1 MSQFWVN
8 NLTMKK
14 LLTKILVSLFSGLV
28 LLLLLIVMIDSK
40 RNSST
45 EDTIRKL
52 NLNINPKFK
61 PEIFNYYALDC
72 DKNSFEALNE
82 KNETPG
88 LSITF
93 PYINVTETKNLIQK
107 KNYNITC
114 LRGGIPTYGI
124 VNPEPSDEYFVL
136 TDSLL
141 LNNSLSS
148 TYESSVVLRDSLG
161 TPIWWLSTKSPA
173 IANENYNFVSD
184 PKLINNNSQ
193 VLFYA
198 SRDVLRGYSDGEY
211 FVYDLKESKIV
222 KKYFGYRDDKGNGTL
237 DQHDLIIKSDG
248 TAIGMRYKVRTDLDL
263 TEIGINLGTPIV
275 DGEIV
280 LLNSDGT
287 ENKVISMMELID
299 HKEIDLGILKYYG
312 VNAPPYDFVHLNSIE
327 LDGNSVIVS
336 SRNID
341 AVHKI
346 DLETGE
352 VVWRI
357 GGNSSTKKD
366 LKIESES
373 GLNKTVSNLGKFT
386 NIISSQHDSRLY
398 PSRVLSIFDN
408 GTYAN
413 RNPRIIELKI
423 DEKNYKAKVISSYAS
438 TFQDQS
444 NCCGSA
450 RKLSNNKW
458 LVSWGGDFRFGLD
471 VPSVIS
477 TINNKNVETNIL
489 MNPLGVINYRAIPYE
504 LTDNEIQLFKK
515 DMITRKK
522 R

>member
-1 MSQFWVN
+1 MRKR
-8 NLTMKK
+8 LTPI
-14 LLTKILVSLFSGLV
+14 LLALVIGLSLI
-28 LLLLLIVMIDSK
+28 LLLIVTNYSGG
-40 RNSST
+40 NST
-45 EDTIRKL
+45 AEATIRKL

-61 PEIFNYYALDC
+61 SEIYNYYTFDC
-72 DKNSFEALNE
+72 DKNSFKDLDNR
-82 KNETPG
+82 NDLSG
-88 LSITF
+88 LTISF
-93 PYINVTETKNLIQK
+93 PYIDVFARKNLVQ
-107 KNYNITC
+107 NNTYTITC
-114 LRGGIPTYGI
+114 LPTAIPTYKV
-124 VNPEPSDEYFVL
+124 VNPEPNDDYFAL

-141 LNNSLSS
+141 LNNNLSS
-148 TYESSVVLRDSLG
+148 TYDSAIVLRDSQG
-161 TPIWWLSTKSPA
+161 TSIWWISTKSSA
-173 IANENYNFVSD
+173 IAKEKYNFVSD
-184 PKLINNNSQ
+184 PKLINNNTQ

-211 FVYDLKESKIV
+211 FIYDLKESKIV
-222 KKYFGYRDDKGNGTL
+222 KKYFGYRDDKGNGSL

-287 ENKVISMMELID
+287 ENRVISMMELID
-299 HKEIDLGILKYYG
+299 PKEIDLGILKFYG

-346 DLETGE
+346 NLDTGE

-357 GGNSSTKKD
+357 GGNYNTEKD
-366 LKIESES
+366 LKIKSEF
-373 GLNKTVSNLGKFT
+373 GLNKSVNNLGKFT
-386 NIISSQHDSRLY
+386 NIISSQHDARLY
-398 PSRVLSIFDN
+398 PSRILSIFDN

-423 DEKNYKAKVISSYAS
+423 DEKNLEAEVISSYAS
-438 TFQDQS
+438 TFQDKS

-450 RKLSNNKW
+450 RKLSDDKW

-477 TINNKNVETNIL
+477 TINDKNVETNIL

-504 LTDNEIQLFKK
+504 LNRKDIDLFKK
-515 DMITRKK
+515 DMENR
-522 R
+522 

>member
-1 MSQFWVN
+1 
-8 NLTMKK
+8 MKK
-14 LLTKILVSLFSGLV
+14 YLTPILITLFLGLSLIFLTILMNYS
-28 LLLLLIVMIDSK
+28 SS
-40 RNSST
+40 NST
-45 EDTIRKL
+45 AEATIRKL

-61 PEIFNYYALDC
+61 SEIYNYYTFDC
-72 DKNSFEALNE
+72 DKNSFRDLDNR
-82 KNETPG
+82 NDLSG
-88 LSITF
+88 LTISF
-93 PYINVTETKNLIQK
+93 PYIDVSARKNLVQNK
-107 KNYNITC
+107 TYTITC
-114 LRGGIPTYGI
+114 LPTAIPTYKV
-124 VNPEPSDEYFVL
+124 VNPEPNDDYFLL

-148 TYESSVVLRDSLG
+148 TYDSAIVLRDSQG
-161 TPIWWLSTKSPA
+161 TPIWWLSTKSSA
-173 IANENYNFVSD
+173 IANEKYNFVSD
-184 PKLINNNSQ
+184 PKFINNNSQ

-222 KKYFGYRDDKGNGTL
+222 KKYFGSRDDKGNGTL

-248 TAIGMRYKVRTDLDL
+248 TGIGMRYKVRNDLDL

-275 DGEIV
+275 DGQIV

-299 HKEIDLGILKYYG
+299 PKEIDLGILKYYG

-373 GLNKTVSNLGKFT
+373 GLNKTVNNFGKFT
-386 NIISSQHDSRLY
+386 NIISSQHDARLY

-413 RNPRIIELKI
+413 RNPRIIELKL
-423 DEKNYKAKVISSYAS
+423 DEKNSKAKVISSYAS

-450 RKLSNNKW
+450 RKLSDDKW

-477 TINNKNVETNIL
+477 TINNNNVETNIL

-504 LTDNEIQLFKK
+504 LTDKEIELFRE
-515 DMITRKK
+515 DMVTRQ
-522 R
+522 

>member
-1 MSQFWVN
+1 MKN
-8 NLTMKK
+8 RLTR
-14 LLTKILVSLFSGLV
+14 ISISLFFGFSLIF
-28 LLLLLIVMIDSK
+28 LLITISDSNN
-40 RNSST
+40 NSNYEST
-45 EDTIRKL
+45 IKQLD
-52 NLNINPKFK
+52 LNINPKFK
-61 PEIFNYYALDC
+61 PEIYNYYTLNC
-72 DKNSFEALNE
+72 DKNGFEDLK
-82 KNETPG
+82 KNIDIPG
-88 LSITF
+88 ISIEY
-93 PYINVTETKNLIQK
+93 PYINISVTKNLIQNN
-107 KNYNITC
+107 NYTITC
-114 LRGGIPTYGI
+114 LRSGIPTYKV
-124 VNPEPSDEYFVL
+124 VNPEPSDEYVIL

-141 LNNSLSS
+141 LNNNLSS
-148 TYESSVVLRDSLG
+148 TYDSAIVLRDSQG
-161 TPIWWLSTKSPA
+161 SPIWWLSTKSPV

-287 ENKVISMMELID
+287 ENKVISMTELID
-299 HKEIDLGILKYYG
+299 PKEIDVGILKYYG

-341 AVHKI
+341 AAHKI
-346 DLETGE
+346 NLETGE

-373 GLNKTVSNLGKFT
+373 GLNKTVNNFGKFT
-386 NIISSQHDSRLY
+386 NIISSQHDARLY

-413 RNPRIIELKI
+413 RNPRIIELKL

-450 RKLSNNKW
+450 RKLSDDKW

-477 TINNKNVETNIL
+477 TINDKNVETNIL

-504 LTDNEIQLFKK
+504 LTDKEIELFRE
-515 DMITRKK
+515 DMVTRKK

>member
-1 MSQFWVN
+1 
-8 NLTMKK
+8 MKK
-14 LLTKILVSLFSGLV
+14 NLKPILLALFLGLSLIFLTILMNYSSN
-28 LLLLLIVMIDSK
+28 
-40 RNSST
+40 NSNAQAS
-45 EDTIRKL
+45 IRKL
-52 NLNINPKFK
+52 NLNINPKFN
-61 PEIFNYYALDC
+61 PEIYNYHTFEC
-72 DKNSFEALNE
+72 DKNSFKDLDNR
-82 KNETPG
+82 NDLSG
-88 LSITF
+88 LTISF
-93 PYINVTETKNLIQK
+93 PYIDISVRRNLVQNK
-107 KNYNITC
+107 TYTITC
-114 LRGGIPTYGI
+114 LPTAIPTYKV
-124 VNPEPSDEYFVL
+124 VNPEPSESYFAL

-141 LNNSLSS
+141 LNNNLSI
-148 TYESSVVLRDSLG
+148 TYDSAIVLRDSQG
-161 TPIWWLSTKSPA
+161 TPIWWLSTKSSA
-173 IANENYNFVSD
+173 IANEKYNFVSD

-198 SRDVLRGYSDGEY
+198 SKDILRGYSDGEY
-211 FVYDLKESKIV
+211 FVYDLKESKII

-237 DQHDLIIKSDG
+237 DQHDLVINTDG
-248 TAIGMRYKVRTDLDL
+248 TAIGMRYKARTDLDL
-263 TEIGINLGTPIV
+263 TEIGINLGTPIA

-287 ENKVISMMELID
+287 ENKAISMMELID
-299 HKEIDLGILKYYG
+299 PKEIDLGILKFYG

-346 DLETGE
+346 NLDTGE

-357 GGNSSTKKD
+357 GGNYNTEKD
-366 LKIESES
+366 LKIKSEF
-373 GLNKTVSNLGKFT
+373 GLNKSVNNLGKFT
-386 NIISSQHDSRLY
+386 NIISSQHDARLY
-398 PSRVLSIFDN
+398 TSRILSIFDN

-423 DEKNYKAKVISSYAS
+423 DEKNLEAEVISSYAS

-450 RKLSNNKW
+450 RKLSGGKW

-477 TINNKNVETNIL
+477 TINGKNVETNIL
-489 MNPLGVINYRAIPYE
+489 MNPLGVINYRAVPYE
-504 LTDNEIQLFKK
+504 LNRKHIDLFKK
-515 DMITRKK
+515 DMENR
-522 R
+522 